1 MGLRFRIDNVS
12 DRMHREPASP
22 THTSSSAQLTIP
34 EDRPLN
40 SEERTL
46 IEWLLANGSPVS
58 AAYLQQLEGLH
69 VVARCGCGCPTVDL
83 AVADTQ
89 ASTTG
94 ASQILADFLGM
105 TPGRIKVGVILH
117 VRQGKISELEVYSLA
132 GQPSRSLPLITTL
145 TKY

>member
-1 MGLRFRIDNVS
+1 
-12 DRMHREPASP
+12 
-22 THTSSSAQLTIP
+22 
-34 EDRPLN
+34 
-40 SEERTL
+40 
-46 IEWLLANGSPVS
+46 
-58 AAYLQQLEGLH
+58 
-69 VVARCGCGCPTVDL
+69 VDL

-105 TPGRIKVGVILH
+105 TPDRIKVGVILH